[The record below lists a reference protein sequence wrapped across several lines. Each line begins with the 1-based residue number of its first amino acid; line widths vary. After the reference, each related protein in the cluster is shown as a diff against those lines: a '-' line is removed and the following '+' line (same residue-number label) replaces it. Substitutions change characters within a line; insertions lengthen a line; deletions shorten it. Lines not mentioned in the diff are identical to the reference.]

1 MTLSH
6 DKNADGPSSPR
17 NNSSILDT
25 SMLNSSLDSSLP
37 KIFQIEQILKTNP
50 LHNLNDDQL

>member
-6 DKNADGPSSPR
+6 GDRADRESAEHH

-25 SMLNSSLDSSLP
+25 SMLNSSVDMSQP
-37 KIFQIEQILKTNP
+37 RIFQG
-50 LHNLNDDQL
+50 